1 MPDYSQLPIKSKAV
15 LFTRELHNAI
25 RAVIKVASRKFEAF
39 DVVKLVFRGERL
51 LVCAAN
57 PRHMVQAVVP
67 TYFAIVAAEHAE
79 VEITAASARLL
90 LKLRPDFK
98 KAPESRCALFV
109 SENELT
115 LQDLSGTCGDL
126 TDVTAARLAPTLPTD
141 VVVVMDRVRDDVRQG
156 VDAASPVVLTAA
168 QMDAISAAIQYAQVP
183 FCAPIGLPPGDDYL
197 ARCYVPLG
205 GMVEF
210 YSTVTDIRRPHAA
223 DGGPARDA
231 DGFEYV
237 ATLPVAPRQITAR
250 PNLSGGAV

>member
-1 MPDYSQLPIKSKAV
+1 MPDYAQMPVKTKAV
-15 LFTRELHNAI
+15 VFTRELHNAI
-25 RAVIKVASRKFEAF
+25 RAVVKVASRKSADF

-57 PRHMVQAVVP
+57 PRHMIQAVVS
-67 TYFAIVAAEHAE
+67 TYFAVVAAEHAE

-90 LKLRPDFK
+90 LKLKPDFK
-98 KAPESRCALFV
+98 KAPEAQCALFV

-141 VVVVMDRVRDDVRQG
+141 VVAVMDRVRDEVRQG

-183 FCAPIGLPPGDDYL
+183 FCAPIGLPPGDYL
-197 ARCYVPLG
+197 ARCYAPLG
-205 GMVEF
+205 GMVES
-210 YSTVTDIRRPHAA
+210 YSTVTDVRRPHAA

-237 ATLPVAPRQITAR
+237 ATLPVALRQITAR

>member
-1 MPDYSQLPIKSKAV
+1 MPDYSRLPVKSKAV

-25 RAVIKVASRKFEAF
+25 RAVVKVASRKVEDF

-57 PRHMVQAVVP
+57 PRHMIQAVVS
-67 TYFAIVAAEHAE
+67 TYFAVVAAEHAE

-90 LKLRPDFK
+90 LKLKPDFK
-98 KAPESRCALFV
+98 KAPEAQCALFV

-115 LQDLSGTCGDL
+115 LQDLSGTCGDI
-126 TDVTAARLAPTLPTD
+126 TDVAA
-141 VVVVMDRVRDDVRQG
+141 VMDRVRDEARHG

-168 QMDAISAAIQYAQVP
+168 QMDAISAAIQYAGMP
-183 FCAPIGLPPGDDYL
+183 FCSPIGLPPGGYL

-205 GMVEF
+205 GMVES
-210 YSTVTDIRRPHAA
+210 YSTVTDIRRPNAA

>member
-1 MPDYSQLPIKSKAV
+1 MPDYSQLPVQSKAV

-25 RAVIKVASRKFEAF
+25 RAVIKVASRKFEDF
-39 DVVKLVFRGERL
+39 DVVKLVLRGEHL

-57 PRHMVQAVVP
+57 PRHMIQAVVP
-67 TYFAIVAAEHAE
+67 TYFAVVAAEHAE

-90 LKLRPDFK
+90 LKLKPDFK
-98 KAPESRCALFV
+98 KAPEAQCALFV
-109 SENELT
+109 SESELT

-126 TDVTAARLAPTLPTD
+126 TDVTAARL
-141 VVVVMDRVRDDVRQG
+141 
-156 VDAASPVVLTAA
+156 
-168 QMDAISAAIQYAQVP
+168 DAISAAIQYAQVP
-183 FCAPIGLPPGDDYL
+183 FCAPIGLPPGEYL

-205 GMVEF
+205 GMVES
-210 YSTVTDIRRPHAA
+210 YSTVTDIRRSHTA

>member
-1 MPDYSQLPIKSKAV
+1 MPDYSQLPVKSKAV

-25 RAVIKVASRKFEAF
+25 RAVIKVASRKFEDF
-39 DVVKLVFRGERL
+39 DVVKLVFRGEQL

-57 PRHMVQAVVP
+57 PRHMIQAVVP

-90 LKLRPDFK
+90 LKLKPDFK
-98 KAPESRCALFV
+98 KAPEAQCALFV

-115 LQDLSGTCGDL
+115 PQDLSGTCGDL

-141 VVVVMDRVRDDVRQG
+141 VVAVMDRVRDEVRQG

-183 FCAPIGLPPGDDYL
+183 FCAPIGLPPGDYL

-205 GMVEF
+205 GMVES
-210 YSTVTDIRRPHAA
+210 YSTVTDIRRPYAA

>member
-1 MPDYSQLPIKSKAV
+1 MPDYSQLPVKSKAV

-25 RAVIKVASRKFEAF
+25 RAVIKVASRKFEDF
-39 DVVKLVFRGERL
+39 DVVKLVFLRERL

-90 LKLRPDFK
+90 LKLKPDFK
-98 KAPESRCALFV
+98 KAPEPRCALFV

-141 VVVVMDRVRDDVRQG
+141 VVAVMDRVRDEVRQG

-183 FCAPIGLPPGDDYL
+183 FCAPIGLPPGDYL
-197 ARCYVPLG
+197 ARCYASLG
-205 GMVEF
+205 GMVES